1 MRRPF
6 RTTRSDGRSDRRVI
20 YELVQDAEVETVF
33 SYEELISALQVG
45 LPKGTMVDRDRVY
58 RAVASANRTFLRER
72 KRYLEVVENVGYRV
86 IRADEQL
93 PVSLKKKDRAQGYL
107 QRGIEL
113 LRHVRLEEL
122 TEAQR
127 TLHEGQLM
135 IMSGLY
141 HAIQESTRRHDRA
154 ESLIEDLLKSNR
166 DIQDRLDRLE
176 SGSSR

>member
-1 MRRPF
+1 MGRPF

-20 YELVQDAEVETVF
+20 YELVQDAEVETMF

-72 KRYLEVVENVGYRV
+72 KRYLGVVENVGYRV

-113 LRHVRLEEL
+113 LRHARLEEL

-141 HAIQESTRRHDRA
+141 HAVQESARRHDRA

-176 SGSSR
+176 GESSC